1 MQHIEQHI
9 MQLGLMS
16 MSADLCIPGLPRPL
30 VKAGAE
36 GQIADTR
43 QGLFP
48 ARLHL
53 PPKVFLAPLPISLV
67 TDLPHPGRGKQ
78 CC

>member
-9 MQLGLMS
+9 PQLGLMS
-16 MSADLCIPGLPRPL
+16 MSADLCVPGLPCPL
-30 VKAGAE
+30 IKACAE
-36 GQIADTR
+36 GQIADAR

-48 ARLHL
+48 ARLDL
-53 PPKVFLAPLPISLV
+53 PPEVLLALLPISLI